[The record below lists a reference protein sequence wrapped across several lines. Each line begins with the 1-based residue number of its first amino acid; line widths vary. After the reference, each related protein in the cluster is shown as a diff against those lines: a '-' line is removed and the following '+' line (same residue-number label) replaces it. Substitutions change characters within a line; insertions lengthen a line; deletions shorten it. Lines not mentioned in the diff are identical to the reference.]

1 MKNKQ
6 TLFIIR
12 MILLL
17 IATTLDLSSFYTS
30 SVKHMLDMFASSTN
44 LKTIYVSENFT
55 TDEVY
60 MDTVM
65 FENCTNLIGGAST
78 KYDSNNVTAEY
89 VHIDYIDGEDDWPG
103 YFTDI
108 VDKK

>member
-44 LKTIYVSENFT
+44 LKT
-55 TDEVY
+55 
-60 MDTVM
+60 TVM

-78 KYDSNNVTAEY
+78 KYDSNNLTAEY
-89 VHIDYIDGEDDWPG
+89 AHIDYIDGEDDCPG

>member
-17 IATTLDLSSFYTS
+17 IAATLDLSNFYTS

-44 LKTIYVSENFT
+44 FKIIYVSENFT

-65 FENCTNLIGGAST
+65 FENCTNLIGGLAV
-78 KYDSNNVTAEY
+78 NMIA
-89 VHIDYIDGEDDWPG
+89 IM
-103 YFTDI
+103 
-108 VDKK
+108 